1 MKWTVG
7 FANDKFSG
15 SAGGQLFKDQDWTAN
30 ATGSYETK
38 PAKKEWK
45 STGAATIS
53 SPDFSGVRAFV
64 NVSQPK

>member
-15 SAGGQLFKDQDWTAN
+15 SAGGQLFKDKDFAVN

-53 SPDFSGVRAFV
+53 ADFNDVKAFV